1 MVNKKILKKILSV
14 IMMTLVTMLIGA
26 KSYAATTLTDAKA
39 YNLGLELVRADQY
52 GYKISGGRI
61 VWRIYNYAQNSD
73 IFEVDRTKYT
83 RLQSPKDRTSQY
95 YCLRAE
101 YGFLQT
107 EATNLMYETEK
118 YNKEYDMENAND
130 KFAIM
135 NILTGAGAI
144 SQTETS
150 KYNKIMWILDNMY
163 VPEKG
168 NKEEIIE
175 KAMKAYTGDK
185 TYFPSKATNAAI
197 YNNEELIDV
206 VQQLAIWHYTN
217 AEDEA
222 YNKDTIS
229 TIFRN
234 TNKVNTSTSFDYGEM
249 EFKSLTDLLNV
260 RPRIGQEEEEGSFEG
275 TELQNEADALYQYL
289 VKNASGSYTGA
300 KTGTITL
307 TGTGAKSEYSVGTK
321 KYVVG
326 PYTYTTSGEVTGI
339 ELNVYKELNN
349 TETKITDKVKILDSN
364 KQEYTGTAEGLKGKE
379 FYVELPMTEEV
390 DKIKVEVKGNKT
402 KTSKKVL
409 VGTTEGTVYQ
419 PVVKV
424 EVEETEVKEEVE
436 TEIEKP
442 EFDLSLRKY
451 ITKVNGKDVT
461 ETRNPEV
468 KTSETLDKD
477 KTTAAYNHKKDPV
490 VVETGDVVTYR
501 ITVYNEGEVDGY
513 AKVITDRLPSGMEYV
528 EGQNIEG
535 YTVAYNKETNQVTF
549 TRTKTDNISAYTG
562 NGTISSETI
571 EFTCKVTKEVG
582 TKNQVLTNIAWIA
595 EDKNEYG
602 IKDRDSK
609 TEEKPNPSEGNLP
622 GYTGKG
628 TNKEDLT
635 DKNYYYEG
643 EQDDDDFEKVVIK
656 GTTLDLNLQK
666 YISKVVRGGETA
678 TSPRTESERYYP
690 TIDNERHLADK
701 KANPVVV
708 GPKDMVIYT
717 IKVCNQGKLAGYAK
731 EITDVL
737 PEGVEYITSNESGYE
752 EGYRINEEYGW
763 SYDANTRTAK
773 TTYLSK
779 ENGEGN
785 ILNAYDGA
793 KNEDDTPKYD
803 TKYVQI
809 AVKVKDT
816 AKGTML
822 NMAAITKH
830 SDREGNEDVDDTDS
844 TPSNG
849 IENENEDDTDGDVIR
864 LPEFD
869 LSLRKYITKVNGK
882 DVTETRNPEVKTSE
896 TLDKDKTTAAYN
908 HKKDPVVV
916 ETGDVVTYRI
926 TVYNEGEVDGY
937 AKVITDRLPSGMEYV
952 EGQNIEGYTV
962 AYNKETNQVTFT
974 RTKTDNISAYTGNGT
989 ISSETIEFTCKV
1001 TKEVGTKNQVLTN
1014 IAWIAEDKN
1023 EYGIKD
1029 RDSKTEEKPNP
1040 SEGNLPG
1047 YTGKGT
1053 NKEDLTDKNYY
1064 YEGEQDDDD
1073 FEKVVIKGTTLDLNL
1088 QKYISKVV
1096 RGGETAT
1103 SPRTESERYYPTIDN
1118 ERHLADKKANPVV
1131 VGPKDMVIYT
1141 IKVCNQGKLAG
1152 YAKEITDVLPE
1163 GVEYITSNES
1173 GYEEGYRINEEYGW
1187 SYDANTR
1194 TAKTTYLSK
1203 ENGEGNI
1210 LNAYDGAK
1218 NEDDTP
1224 KYDTKYVQ
1232 IAVKVKDTAKGTM
1245 LNMAAITKHSD
1256 REGNEDVDDTDST
1269 PSNGI
1274 ENENEDDTD
1283 GDVIQAQQFDLSLRK
1298 YITKVN
1304 GTDVTET
1311 RNPEV
1316 KTSETLDK
1324 DKTTAAYNHRK
1335 NPVVVKTGD
1344 VVTYRITV
1352 YNEGEIDGYAKV
1364 ITDKLPSGMEYIQGQ
1379 SIEGYIATYNKE
1391 TNEVKFERTKTSNL
1405 KAYTGNGTIS
1415 SETIEFTCKVTG
1427 ESSTK
1432 EQVLTNIAWIAEDK
1446 NEYGIKDRDSK
1457 TEEKPDTNET
1467 KLPGYTGKE
1476 TNKKDLTDKNYY
1488 YEGEQDDDDFE
1499 KVILPAKEF
1508 DLSLKKFI
1516 TEVNHKGQTREI
1528 TLRDEKTRD
1537 NKKQEP
1543 VSVETGDLVT
1553 YTIRVYNE
1561 GEISGY
1567 ASEITDSIPEG
1578 VKFVVDN
1585 EINKKYLWT
1594 LSEDEQ
1600 TIKTT
1605 YLSKDNEI
1613 KDGENLLEAYD
1624 GKTYAYKEVKAVF
1637 EVISTDTERSII
1649 NIAEI
1654 TKDTDKDGKE
1664 IDDRDSTPG
1673 NRQERTGEDDT
1684 DEEAIKL
1691 QHFDLSLK
1699 KYISKVGTDT
1709 TKTRNLETK
1718 IDEEGKITYELD
1730 KTPITVRAKDTVTY
1744 VIRIYNEGQ
1753 IDGYAKEITDRLP
1766 EYLEYKED
1774 SEVNKKY
1781 LWSYDKETNE
1791 IKTEYLS
1798 KEKEQTEGANL
1809 IKAYD
1814 KENKQI
1820 YYKEVEVEC
1829 KVKEGSE
1836 DKQIIN
1842 IAEITKDTDKDGKE
1856 IDDIDSTPNNK
1867 IEGEDDQDYE
1877 VIYVEYFDLS
1887 LKKFITKIG
1896 NTAINNR
1903 YPEVS
1908 KNAEGKLTYKDNKS
1922 VLEVENGDI
1931 VIYTIRVYNEGT
1943 IAGYAEEVTDR
1954 LPEGLE
1960 YIAENEINKKYGWSY
1975 NKETNEI
1982 KTEYLSK
1989 KAGEEAKRD
1998 NLINAYNKTAEV
2010 SKTNPSYKDLEVACK
2025 VSQNATGNTN
2035 LTNIAEITKDA
2046 DKDGKE
2052 IEDIDSTP
2060 NNKKDGEDDIDKET
2074 LRVKIFDLSL
2084 KKFVSK
2090 VYVTEDG
2097 KTAETKTGHTGKE
2110 NPEPVVKV
2118 ELNRKKIKT
2127 TKVKYEYTIQVTNE
2141 GEIAGYATEVKDY
2154 VPEGLKFVK
2163 EDNPDWTENKDG
2175 SIVTRKL
2182 ENKLLNPGETA
2193 EVTVI
2198 LEWIN
2203 GENNMGLKTNIAEI
2217 SEHKDKNKNDIKDI
2231 DSTPNN
2237 KIEGEDDQD
2246 KAEVILSIKTGEGRV
2261 YYALIGTVLLTV
2273 AGGLFLIKK
2282 YVI

>member
-1 MVNKKILKKILSV
+1 
-14 IMMTLVTMLIGA
+14 MMTLVTMLIGA

-61 VWRIYNYAQNSD
+61 VWRIYNYAQNSN
-73 IFEVDRTKYT
+73 IFEVDGTKYI
-83 RLQSPKDRTSQY
+83 RLQSPKDRTNQY

-175 KAMKAYTGDK
+175 KAMNEYTGDK
-185 TYFPSKATNAAI
+185 TYFPNKATNAAI

-326 PYTYTTSGEVTGI
+326 PYTYTTSGEVAGI

-451 ITKVNGKDVT
+451 ITKVNGTDVT

-468 KTSETLDKD
+468 KTNETLDKD
-477 KTTAAYNHKKDPV
+477 KTTAEYNHKKDPV

-535 YTVAYNKETNQVTF
+535 YTVAYNRETNQVTF

-609 TEEKPNPSEGNLP
+609 TEEKPNPSEENLP

-737 PEGVEYITSNESGYE
+737 PEGVEYITSNEAGYE

-869 LSLRKYITKVNGK
+869 LSLRKYITKVNG
-882 DVTETRNPEVKTSE
+882 
-896 TLDKDKTTAAYN
+896 
-908 HKKDPVVV
+908 
-916 ETGDVVTYRI
+916 
-926 TVYNEGEVDGY
+926 
-937 AKVITDRLPSGMEYV
+937 
-952 EGQNIEGYTV
+952 
-962 AYNKETNQVTFT
+962 
-974 RTKTDNISAYTGNGT
+974 
-989 ISSETIEFTCKV
+989 
-1001 TKEVGTKNQVLTN
+1001 
-1014 IAWIAEDKN
+1014 
-1023 EYGIKD
+1023 
-1029 RDSKTEEKPNP
+1029 
-1040 SEGNLPG
+1040 
-1047 YTGKGT
+1047 
-1053 NKEDLTDKNYY
+1053 
-1064 YEGEQDDDD
+1064 
-1073 FEKVVIKGTTLDLNL
+1073 
-1088 QKYISKVV
+1088 
-1096 RGGETAT
+1096 
-1103 SPRTESERYYPTIDN
+1103 
-1118 ERHLADKKANPVV
+1118 
-1131 VGPKDMVIYT
+1131 
-1141 IKVCNQGKLAG
+1141 
-1152 YAKEITDVLPE
+1152 
-1163 GVEYITSNES
+1163 
-1173 GYEEGYRINEEYGW
+1173 
-1187 SYDANTR
+1187 
-1194 TAKTTYLSK
+1194 
-1203 ENGEGNI
+1203 
-1210 LNAYDGAK
+1210 
-1218 NEDDTP
+1218 
-1224 KYDTKYVQ
+1224 
-1232 IAVKVKDTAKGTM
+1232 
-1245 LNMAAITKHSD
+1245 
-1256 REGNEDVDDTDST
+1256 
-1269 PSNGI
+1269 
-1274 ENENEDDTD
+1274 
-1283 GDVIQAQQFDLSLRK
+1283 
-1298 YITKVN
+1298 
-1304 GTDVTET
+1304 TDVTET

-1324 DKTTAAYNHRK
+1324 DKTTAEYNHRK

-1344 VVTYRITV
+1344 VVTYKITI

-1730 KTPITVRAKDTVTY
+1730 KTPIKVRAKDTVTY

-1836 DKQIIN
+1836 DRQIIN

-2163 EDNPDWTENKDG
+2163 GDNPDWTENKDG

-2217 SEHKDKNKNDIKDI
+2217 SEHKDKNKNDKVKEEYIMH
-2231 DSTPNN
+2231 
-2237 KIEGEDDQD
+2237 
-2246 KAEVILSIKTGEGRV
+2246 
-2261 YYALIGTVLLTV
+2261 
-2273 AGGLFLIKK
+2273 
-2282 YVI
+2282 

>member
-1 MVNKKILKKILSV
+1 
-14 IMMTLVTMLIGA
+14 
-26 KSYAATTLTDAKA
+26 
-39 YNLGLELVRADQY
+39 
-52 GYKISGGRI
+52 
-61 VWRIYNYAQNSD
+61 
-73 IFEVDRTKYT
+73 
-83 RLQSPKDRTSQY
+83 
-95 YCLRAE
+95 
-101 YGFLQT
+101 
-107 EATNLMYETEK
+107 
-118 YNKEYDMENAND
+118 
-130 KFAIM
+130 
-135 NILTGAGAI
+135 
-144 SQTETS
+144 
-150 KYNKIMWILDNMY
+150 
-163 VPEKG
+163 
-168 NKEEIIE
+168 
-175 KAMKAYTGDK
+175 
-185 TYFPSKATNAAI
+185 
-197 YNNEELIDV
+197 
-206 VQQLAIWHYTN
+206 
-217 AEDEA
+217 
-222 YNKDTIS
+222 
-229 TIFRN
+229 
-234 TNKVNTSTSFDYGEM
+234 
-249 EFKSLTDLLNV
+249 
-260 RPRIGQEEEEGSFEG
+260 
-275 TELQNEADALYQYL
+275 
-289 VKNASGSYTGA
+289 
-300 KTGTITL
+300 
-307 TGTGAKSEYSVGTK
+307 
-321 KYVVG
+321 
-326 PYTYTTSGEVTGI
+326 
-339 ELNVYKELNN
+339 
-349 TETKITDKVKILDSN
+349 
-364 KQEYTGTAEGLKGKE
+364 
-379 FYVELPMTEEV
+379 
-390 DKIKVEVKGNKT
+390 
-402 KTSKKVL
+402 
-409 VGTTEGTVYQ
+409 
-419 PVVKV
+419 
-424 EVEETEVKEEVE
+424 
-436 TEIEKP
+436 
-442 EFDLSLRKY
+442 
-451 ITKVNGKDVT
+451 
-461 ETRNPEV
+461 
-468 KTSETLDKD
+468 
-477 KTTAAYNHKKDPV
+477 
-490 VVETGDVVTYR
+490 
-501 ITVYNEGEVDGY
+501 
-513 AKVITDRLPSGMEYV
+513 MEYV

-535 YTVAYNKETNQVTF
+535 YTVAYNRETNQVTF

-582 TKNQVLTNIAWIA
+582 TKN
-595 EDKNEYG
+595 
-602 IKDRDSK
+602 
-609 TEEKPNPSEGNLP
+609 
-622 GYTGKG
+622 
-628 TNKEDLT
+628 
-635 DKNYYYEG
+635 
-643 EQDDDDFEKVVIK
+643 
-656 GTTLDLNLQK
+656 
-666 YISKVVRGGETA
+666 
-678 TSPRTESERYYP
+678 
-690 TIDNERHLADK
+690 
-701 KANPVVV
+701 
-708 GPKDMVIYT
+708 
-717 IKVCNQGKLAGYAK
+717 
-731 EITDVL
+731 
-737 PEGVEYITSNESGYE
+737 
-752 EGYRINEEYGW
+752 
-763 SYDANTRTAK
+763 
-773 TTYLSK
+773 
-779 ENGEGN
+779 
-785 ILNAYDGA
+785 
-793 KNEDDTPKYD
+793 
-803 TKYVQI
+803 
-809 AVKVKDT
+809 
-816 AKGTML
+816 
-822 NMAAITKH
+822 
-830 SDREGNEDVDDTDS
+830 
-844 TPSNG
+844 
-849 IENENEDDTDGDVIR
+849 
-864 LPEFD
+864 
-869 LSLRKYITKVNGK
+869 
-882 DVTETRNPEVKTSE
+882 
-896 TLDKDKTTAAYN
+896 
-908 HKKDPVVV
+908 
-916 ETGDVVTYRI
+916 
-926 TVYNEGEVDGY
+926 
-937 AKVITDRLPSGMEYV
+937 
-952 EGQNIEGYTV
+952 
-962 AYNKETNQVTFT
+962 
-974 RTKTDNISAYTGNGT
+974 
-989 ISSETIEFTCKV
+989 
-1001 TKEVGTKNQVLTN
+1001 
-1014 IAWIAEDKN
+1014 
-1023 EYGIKD
+1023 
-1029 RDSKTEEKPNP
+1029 
-1040 SEGNLPG
+1040 
-1047 YTGKGT
+1047 
-1053 NKEDLTDKNYY
+1053 
-1064 YEGEQDDDD
+1064 
-1073 FEKVVIKGTTLDLNL
+1073 
-1088 QKYISKVV
+1088 
-1096 RGGETAT
+1096 
-1103 SPRTESERYYPTIDN
+1103 
-1118 ERHLADKKANPVV
+1118 
-1131 VGPKDMVIYT
+1131 
-1141 IKVCNQGKLAG
+1141 
-1152 YAKEITDVLPE
+1152 
-1163 GVEYITSNES
+1163 
-1173 GYEEGYRINEEYGW
+1173 
-1187 SYDANTR
+1187 
-1194 TAKTTYLSK
+1194 
-1203 ENGEGNI
+1203 
-1210 LNAYDGAK
+1210 
-1218 NEDDTP
+1218 
-1224 KYDTKYVQ
+1224 
-1232 IAVKVKDTAKGTM
+1232 
-1245 LNMAAITKHSD
+1245 
-1256 REGNEDVDDTDST
+1256 
-1269 PSNGI
+1269 
-1274 ENENEDDTD
+1274 
-1283 GDVIQAQQFDLSLRK
+1283 
-1298 YITKVN
+1298 
-1304 GTDVTET
+1304 
-1311 RNPEV
+1311 
-1316 KTSETLDK
+1316 
-1324 DKTTAAYNHRK
+1324 
-1335 NPVVVKTGD
+1335 
-1344 VVTYRITV
+1344 
-1352 YNEGEIDGYAKV
+1352 
-1364 ITDKLPSGMEYIQGQ
+1364 
-1379 SIEGYIATYNKE
+1379 
-1391 TNEVKFERTKTSNL
+1391 
-1405 KAYTGNGTIS
+1405 
-1415 SETIEFTCKVTG
+1415 
-1427 ESSTK
+1427 
-1432 EQVLTNIAWIAEDK
+1432 QVLTNIAWIAEDK

-1730 KTPITVRAKDTVTY
+1730 KTPIKVRAKDTVTY

-1836 DKQIIN
+1836 DRQIIN

-2163 EDNPDWTENKDG
+2163 GDNPDWTENKDG